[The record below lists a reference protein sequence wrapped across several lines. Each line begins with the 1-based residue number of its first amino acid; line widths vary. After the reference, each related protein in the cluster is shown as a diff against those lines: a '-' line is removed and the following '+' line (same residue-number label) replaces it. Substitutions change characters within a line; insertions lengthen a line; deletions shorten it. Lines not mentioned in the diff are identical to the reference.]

1 MYSLIVFIRI
11 SLRMKTIIHVN
22 QAVIRSNLK
31 NKKTDP
37 VLTVKNYKDNQYA
50 HEVLIKDK
58 HGNLIGKVVHS
69 PEKPL
74 SCGARVW
81 LEFYSDHVDLEI
93 LKELQ
98 NNLNVPSCKLTKKR
112 KNDSNHNKKSK
123 K

>member
-1 MYSLIVFIRI
+1 MHSLIVFICI
-11 SLRMKTIIHVN
+11 SLHMKTIIHVN
-22 QAVIRSNLK
+22 QAIIKSNLK

-74 SCGARVW
+74 NCGARVW
-81 LEFYSDHVDLEI
+81 LEFYSEHIDLEI

-98 NNLNVPSCKLTKKR
+98 NINVPSCKLTKKR
-112 KNDSNHNKKSK
+112 KNDSNRNKKSK

>member
-1 MYSLIVFIRI
+1 
-11 SLRMKTIIHVN
+11 MKTIIHVN
-22 QAVIRSNLK
+22 QAIIKSNLK

-58 HGNLIGKVVHS
+58 SGNLIGKVVHS
-69 PEKPL
+69 PVKPL
-74 SCGARVW
+74 RCGARVW
-81 LEFYSDHVDLEI
+81 LEFYSKHIDLEI

-98 NNLNVPSCKLTKKR
+98 NINVPSCKLTKKR
-112 KNDSNHNKKSK
+112 KNDSNRNKKSK